1 MSDQQASTAEATE
14 TQATTSAATENT
26 ETVTPETV
34 VPKNRFDEVAKR
46 AYDAEKKLKAFET
59 AQAKAEEAKLTEQQ
73 KYAQLY
79 ETEKTKATTLE
90 ARMAELQTTIRKEKI
105 LRAVEAEANKAKF
118 AEPADAF
125 AFINLDDIEIDEA
138 TGAVKGADKLV
149 KKLAEAKP
157 YLLSQ
162 TQVGGVPAT
171 PKPAGAAAA
180 DAEYK
185 RQLERGLRAL

>member
-1 MSDQQASTAEATE
+1 MSDQQAPVVEAPAMTP
-14 TQATTSAATENT
+14 AVAENT
-26 ETVTPETV
+26 ETVQPENMI
-34 VPKNRFDEVAKR
+34 PQSRFAEVAKR
-46 AYDAEKKLKAFET
+46 AKEAEKKLEAFEA

-79 ETEKTKATTLE
+79 ETEKTKAATLE

-149 KKLAEAKP
+149 KKLAESKP
-157 YLLSQ
+157 YLLAQ